1 MLPKVQKLKG
11 PVLTPVD
18 VNRAPRKLL
27 LRVPGL
33 GEKSVDRILKGRRAQ
48 ALRLADVARLTRGL
62 RWARPYIMTRDW
74 NPLVHARP
82 KPQVP
87 PQLAL
92 FEPQSL

>member
-1 MLPKVQKLKG
+1 MSQKLKG
-11 PVLTPVD
+11 PVVHPVD

-27 LRVPGL
+27 LSVPGL
-33 GEKSVDRILKGRRAQ
+33 GEKSVERILKGRRGH

-82 KPQVP
+82 KPP
-87 PQLAL
+87 TAPQLAL
-92 FEPQSL
+92 FEASQSL

>member
-1 MLPKVQKLKG
+1 MLPKLQKLKG
-11 PVLTPVD
+11 PVVTPVD

-33 GEKSVDRILKGRRAQ
+33 GEKSVDRILKGRRSQ

-82 KPQVP
+82 KPTMP